1 MLTTTKNQ
9 YFATFNLGIIDNRNG
24 KSLLEIAGLTC
35 LSFAISASKLFF
47 FNFGECSGD
56 GKKRGQNLS
65 SLFTERQG
73 ATSDLTLLTGWSLPE
88 S

>member
-24 KSLLEIAGLTC
+24 KSLLEIAVLTC

-65 SLFTERQG
+65 SLLTERQG
-73 ATSDLTLLTGWSLPE
+73 ACHK
-88 S
+88 